1 MSLDVYNQSGE
12 VIRQQDVPSTF
23 SDTEIDSGVIHQC
36 IVAYLANQR
45 RGTASTKTRGEVKG
59 SGRKLYRQK
68 GTGRARAGDA
78 KSPIRVHGGV
88 IFGPRPRS
96 YRQYLPKKVR
106 KLGLHYALSDKL
118 QGQSCKVVEDFQL
131 LAPKTKDIIR
141 LLQVLDLT
149 GKSLIVLGEN
159 EENIY
164 LSTRNIQGVNS
175 CTWDLLNV
183 YQILWHDNL
192 ILTENAIQKLEKKFA

>member
-12 VIRQQDVPSTF
+12 VIRQQDVPRAF
-23 SDTEIDSGVIHQC
+23 SDTEVDSGVVHQC

-78 KSPIRVHGGV
+78 KSPTRVHGGV

-106 KLGLHYALSDKL
+106 KLGLHYALADKL
-118 QGQSCKVVEDFQL
+118 QSQSCKVVEDFQL
-131 LAPKTKDIIR
+131 LTPKTKDIIR
-141 LLQVLDLT
+141 LLQALGLT

-192 ILTENAIQKLEKKFA
+192 ILTENAIQKLEQKFA

>member
-1 MSLDVYNQSGE
+1 MSLDVYNKSGE
-12 VIRQQDVPSTF
+12 VIRQQDIPNVF
-23 SDTEIDSGVIHQC
+23 SDTEIDSGIVHQC

-78 KSPIRVHGGV
+78 KSPTRVHGGV

-106 KLGLHYALSDKL
+106 KLGLHYALADKL
-118 QGQSCKVVEDFQL
+118 QSQSCTVVEDFEL
-131 LAPKTKDIIR
+131 SEPKTKYVVR
-141 LLQVLDLT
+141 LLKALDLT

-164 LSTRNIQGVNS
+164 LSTRNIPGVNS

-192 ILTENAIQKLEKKFA
+192 ILTENAIQRLEKRFA